1 MSAVTQQA
9 PETAPSART
18 EAAAGPDHTSVL
30 LRPMGPPSWRTGV
43 VVIVAVAGLFWF
55 LSAWAFQL
63 RHGLIVTG
71 LGDWGTGRGVPW
83 GFYVGSFIWWV
94 GIAHGGILV
103 SAAVRLFGLDALKPV
118 ARLAELLTLAALA
131 IAGLYVVL
139 HLGRPERIV
148 TSILPNLPARI
159 GSSPL
164 AWDVTVITLYFT
176 MTGTYVLLS
185 IRHDLHSLAGRLPKT
200 LSPLYRAVLV
210 GHRPG
215 EREKVDRMA
224 WWLALAVI
232 IIAPLFLHGGVIP
245 WLFALLPGTPGWFG
259 PVQGPQFLTAAL
271 TSALGAVTLLAAI
284 FRRVYR
290 WERLIDDRVF
300 VTLSRGMGLFALL
313 YLWLQLQ
320 QVVTGSAMAPQ
331 AVRDSLAGKT
341 SAPLYWVAL
350 GLLGV
355 AVLHAGVQAV
365 SPRHFSVRRTTVV
378 AGLPVLA
385 ILVDKTL
392 FVVEGTLHPAFTLY
406 RGMEASYTPSWVEL
420 SSVVGAA
427 AIVTLFFVAASR
439 TIPLMELDE
448 EVRS

>member
-1 MSAVTQQA
+1 MSAVAQEA
-9 PETAPSART
+9 PETPPAPPN
-18 EAAAGPDHTSVL
+18 EASPGHDPTSTL

-43 VVIVAVAGLFWF
+43 VVLVATAGLFWF
-55 LSAWAFQL
+55 AAAWAFQL

-71 LGDWGTGRGVPW
+71 LGDWGTGRGVTW

-94 GIAHGGILV
+94 GIAHGGIIV

-131 IAGLYVVL
+131 VAGLYIIL
-139 HLGRPERIV
+139 HVGRPDRIV
-148 TSILPNLPARI
+148 TSILPNLPDRI

-176 MTGTYVLLS
+176 MTATYVALS
-185 IRHDLHSLAGRLPKT
+185 IRHDIHSLADRLPKR
-200 LSPLYRAVLV
+200 LSPFYRAVLV

-215 EREKVDRMA
+215 EREKVEQMV

-259 PVQGPQFLTAAL
+259 PIQGPQFLAAAL
-271 TSALGAVTLLAAI
+271 ASALGGVTLLAAT

-290 WERLIDDRVF
+290 WEQLIDDRVF
-300 VTLSRGMGLFALL
+300 VTLSRWMGVFALL

-331 AVRDSLAGKT
+331 AVRDSVAAKT
-341 SAPLYWVAL
+341 GAPLYWLAL
-350 GLLGV
+350 ALLGA

-365 SPRHFSVRRTTVV
+365 APRHFSVRRTTLV
-378 AGLPVLA
+378 AVLPVLA
-385 ILVDKTL
+385 ILIEKTL
-392 FVVEGTLHPAFTLY
+392 FVVEGTLHPAFGLY
-406 RGMEASYTPSWVEL
+406 GGMEASYTPSWVEL
-420 SSVVGAA
+420 SSLVGAA

-439 TIPLMELDE
+439 AIPLVELE
-448 EVRS
+448 EVEP